1 MVRSLHAYFKARNSC
16 WREPRAAGRTGTC
29 CKSPSIEGAGGMEL
43 RGILLLRHCMVHT
56 SSGPNLQWTVAKP
69 GAMAKGLIVYPLN
82 RSTSL

>member
-1 MVRSLHAYFKARNSC
+1 MLINSSAGAVHDHLGIG
-16 WREPRAAGRTGTC
+16 ETAGRTGTC
-29 CKSPSIEGAGGMEL
+29 CKSPSTEGAGGMEL

-69 GAMAKGLIVYPLN
+69 GAMAKGLIIYPLN